1 MKKTLAFL
9 LALSLCL
16 TLTACGGTQ
25 AETTA
30 EATTTESTAEI
41 TTDNV
46 VAENEPAG
54 ICIDEIAMVEIADYL
69 DGEKARTD
77 DLQIKDYSFEIDH
90 TLDIV
95 FSVEQFAVGVDYK
108 ILPVNADAYKTWGG
122 ETDNEGWVHLF
133 RFFII
138 EKAGDRYEVSSL
150 STGIFH
156 KPYEAETEEAATIS

>member
-1 MKKTLAFL
+1 MLT
-9 LALSLCL
+9 LSLCL
-16 TLTACGGTQ
+16 SLTACGGVTQ
-25 AETTA
+25 AETAA

-54 ICIDEIAMVEIADYL
+54 ICIHEIAMVEIADYL

-95 FSVEQFAVGVDYK
+95 FSVDQFAVGVNYK
-108 ILPVNADAYKTWGG
+108 ILPVNADTYKIWGG
-122 ETDNEGWVHLF
+122 ETDDEGWVHLF

-138 EKAGDRYEVSSL
+138 EKSGDRYEVKNL

-156 KPYEAETEEAATIS
+156 KPYQDTDTTAAVSET